1 MDGRRLRGFGHGGG
15 ARRARRPFL
24 GGGCVLFGLW
34 GRDEVKVLVGGG
46 WRTLRVEGHVQLL
59 VVLTD
64 MWFRSGLVEFELL
77 PSEERPG
84 FPVFL
89 LRMAKLMFKLSER

>member
-46 WRTLRVEGHVQLL
+46 LEDFEGGRTCS
-59 VVLTD
+59 VVGSTNGYVVSI
-64 MWFRSGLVEFELL
+64 WAGGV
-77 PSEERPG
+77 
-84 FPVFL
+84 
-89 LRMAKLMFKLSER
+89 